1 LVYCTRRDFCASA
14 GGYLWIGTRSA
25 MAFVPRCVHCNPQDS
40 YRFEV
45 AMKRLRRILFALI
58 TTSAFAAGAQ
68 SAVAG
73 PPGYNPANGTNW
85 AGFYVGIQ
93 GGYAWGETQYSV
105 PGFSTPQTD
114 MNGGAFG
121 VTWGTNWQ
129 SGKWVYGTES
139 DFSFTDIDG
148 GTSSGCTPHC
158 FTDIRNLST
167 SRLRAGYAVDGNKLL
182 YVTGGLAYGSVRAGI
197 DGTAL
202 QDEKTR
208 FGWTL
213 GGGMEWALAP
223 HWSLKAE
230 YLHVDLGDH
239 HNFEEP
245 RPVHVD
251 VTADVV
257 RVGLNYNLGPN
268 FWRDILGMR

>member
-1 LVYCTRRDFCASA
+1 
-14 GGYLWIGTRSA
+14 
-25 MAFVPRCVHCNPQDS
+25 MN
-40 YRFEV
+40 
-45 AMKRLRRILFALI
+45 RLRRILFALTMI
-58 TTSAFAAGAQ
+58 SAFGPGAQ

-73 PPGYNPANGTNW
+73 PPGYNPYDGTNW

-93 GGYAWGETQYSV
+93 GGYAWGDTQYSI
-105 PGFSTPQTD
+105 PGFSTPKGD

-148 GTSSGCTPHC
+148 SVVTGCFPDC

-167 SRLRAGYAVDGNKLL
+167 SRLRAGYVLDSNKLL
-182 YVTGGLAYGSVRAGI
+182 YVTGGLAYGTVRAGLQ
-197 DGTAL
+197 GTTAH
-202 QDEKTR
+202 DDKTR

-213 GGGMEWALAP
+213 GGGLEWALAP

-239 HNFEEP
+239 RNFEAP
-245 RPVHVD
+245 GPVDVD

-257 RVGLNYNLGPN
+257 RVGLNYNFGPN
-268 FWRDILGMR
+268 FWRTVLGMR